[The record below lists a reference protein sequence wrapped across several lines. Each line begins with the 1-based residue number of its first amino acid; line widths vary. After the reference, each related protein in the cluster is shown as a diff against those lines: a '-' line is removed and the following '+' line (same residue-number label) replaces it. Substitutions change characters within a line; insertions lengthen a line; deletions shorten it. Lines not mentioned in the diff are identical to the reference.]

1 MCLLKEVKIMKILIG
16 VLTVYLLFITQTG
29 CKSHSTEPIPDQH
42 SHDSTFITERKPNL
56 YIYPKKEMNLTVTIA
71 FPHGGKITESLPIYN
86 EGWSFVIKP
95 SGLIDN
101 IYDYLFYECRVPD
114 LTQKSFGWLISQKNL
129 KQFFEENMSTSG
141 FNEREIKDFTD
152 YWVPILKDYSYYEI
166 YPQYKST
173 LDKMSILQFSV
184 TPDNLYRLQYVIIG
198 RDNNDITLHAPQIEV
213 ANRIEFYAVEWGVVL
228 K

>member
-1 MCLLKEVKIMKILIG
+1 MKILIG
-16 VLTVYLLFITQTG
+16 VLTVYLLFISQMG
-29 CKSHSTEPIPDQH
+29 CKSHSTEPTPDQD
-42 SHDSTFITERKPNL
+42 SHDSSFIDVRKPNL
-56 YIYPKKEMNLTVTIA
+56 YIYPKEEMNLVVTIA

-86 EGWSFVIKP
+86 QGWSVAIKP

-101 IYDYLFYECRVPD
+101 IYEYLFYECRVPD

-129 KQFFEENMSTSG
+129 KQFFEENMSISG
-141 FNEREIKDFTD
+141 FDEKEIKDFID
-152 YWVPILKDYSYYEI
+152 YWLPLLKDYSYYGI

-173 LDKMSILQFSV
+173 LDKMSILRFSL

-198 RDNNDITLHAPQIEV
+198 RDNSDITLYTPQIEV